1 MVKTTATHG
10 ITLLLPLLYFLFLYG
25 SGVVVFLV
33 FLTLLTILRTQIS
46 LAKLF
51 KGLTRILLVAFTT
64 TSSAVTLPV
73 ELMDVQHRLSVSK
86 SVSELVLPLGMVLKN
101 NGPAMYLALVCTAIA
116 KSATSPSPPLICQ
129 RKVSRYLLV

>member
-1 MVKTTATHG
+1 
-10 ITLLLPLLYFLFLYG
+10 LLPLLYFLFLYG

-101 NGPAMYLALVCTAIA
+101 IGPAM
-116 KSATSPSPPLICQ
+116 
-129 RKVSRYLLV
+129 